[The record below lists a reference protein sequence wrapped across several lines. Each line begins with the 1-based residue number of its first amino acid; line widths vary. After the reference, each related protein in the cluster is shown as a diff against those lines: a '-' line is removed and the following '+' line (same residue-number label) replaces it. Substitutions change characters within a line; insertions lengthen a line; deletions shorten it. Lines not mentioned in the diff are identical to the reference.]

1 MDRKSFL
8 KSCGVACLG
17 AGYLVSFLESCG
29 TTKRIQAPIESSDL
43 VVELSA
49 FDKKGKK
56 DNPFHMAVIAD
67 NEILQDPICIFRS
80 VDGQTFTAL
89 LMRCTHQGAQLQLFG
104 DKLQCPAHGSEFD
117 PKGAVVQGPA
127 ADPLRTFPVS
137 VQGAQLRISLK

>member
-29 TTKRIQAPIESSDL
+29 TTRRINAPIEASDM

-49 FDKKGKK
+49 FDSKGKNG
-56 DNPFHMAVIAD
+56 DQFHTAIIAD
-67 NEILQDPICIFRS
+67 NEVLQDPICIFRAA
-80 VDGQTFTAL
+80 DGQSYTAL

-127 ADPLRTFPVS
+127 IDQLRTFPVS
-137 VQGAQLRISLK
+137 IQGSQLRISLK